1 MASLIQKKPDAG
13 PNMGTHKCE
22 KQVKTE
28 IVSQTGKGYL
38 SSSSHG
44 GVLRVGA
51 EVSPLILSAGVI
63 AWRPAQ

>member
-22 KQVKTE
+22 KQVRTE

-38 SSSSHG
+38 SSSSR